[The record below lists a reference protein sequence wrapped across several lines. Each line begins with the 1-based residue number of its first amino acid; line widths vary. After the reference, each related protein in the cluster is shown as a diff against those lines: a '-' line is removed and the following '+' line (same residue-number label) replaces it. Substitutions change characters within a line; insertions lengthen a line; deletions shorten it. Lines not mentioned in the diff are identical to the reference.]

1 MTQNFQRLS
10 FDNAVD
16 FKAKLA
22 TLKIMPRTTNRDITQ
37 KHVDTL
43 KVSILKIGVLRPVS
57 VVESNSFGEG
67 TQLYINDG
75 QHLCNAILQTDDKDL
90 HGFFDIWVTQNAS
103 AEDIVLG
110 VADLNTSSITWT
122 IRQHFNS
129 MLGLANINP
138 IKYSAYNDLQAKYL
152 ETKLDLV
159 GLIEAYGVENDV
171 KHVDFKRGKMVFDEM
186 QGNRILTIY
195 GEAIKMGLNKNS
207 SSFKA
212 IVRFLRVNNN
222 INTQKFLKKISINPI
237 FSERFSRDR
246 YLSIFASIK

>member
-1 MTQNFQRLS
+1 MTQNFQKLS

-16 FKAKLA
+16 FKAKLV

-37 KHVDTL
+37 KHVDSL
-43 KVSILKIGVLRPVS
+43 KVSILKMGVLRPVS
-57 VVESNSFGEG
+57 VVESDAFGEG
-67 TQLYINDG
+67 TQLYINDA
-75 QHLCNAILQTDDKDL
+75 QHLRTAILQTDDKKL
-90 HGFFDIWVTQNAS
+90 FGFFEIWVTKNAS
-103 AEDIVLG
+103 AEEIVLG
-110 VADLNTSSITWT
+110 VADLNTTSIKWT
-122 IRQHFNS
+122 IGQHFNS

-138 IKYSAYNDLQAKYL
+138 TKYSAYNDLQAKYL

-159 GLIEAYGVENDV
+159 GLIEAYSVENDV
-171 KHVDFKRGKMVFDEM
+171 KHEAFKRSKMVFDEM

-212 IVRFLRVNNN
+212 IVRFLRMNNSF
-222 INTQKFLKKISINPI
+222 NTEKFLKKISVNPI

-246 YLSIFASIK
+246 YLSLFASIK